1 MMNELNM
8 LFHAAEDSYLQDS
21 DLQYFEA
28 SMVNLESRLALYEM
42 LRDIEDKLFQ
52 RLALSL
58 REDYPDTAP
67 AKLQLALKHWI
78 LVLRYCAMAMLLGDS
93 EFLKY
98 RLLEWLTDVVSAHE
112 LQDIEGS
119 LYQMLK
125 RRLKKFLSA
134 EELDLLNPYLSLA
147 QEILLEKSDSAIALF

>member
-1 MMNELNM
+1 MINELNM

-21 DLQYFEA
+21 DLQYYEA
-28 SMVNLESRLALYEM
+28 SMATLESRLALYEM
-42 LRDIEDKLFQ
+42 LRDSEEKIFQ

-78 LVLRYCAMAMLLGDS
+78 LILRYCAMAMLLEDS

-98 RLLEWLTDVVSAHE
+98 RLLEWMTDVVSAHE
-112 LQDIEGS
+112 LQDIESS

-125 RRLKKFLSA
+125 RRLKKFMSG
-134 EELDLLNPYLSLA
+134 EQLDLLNPYLSLA
-147 QEILLEKSDSAIALF
+147 QEMLMEKSDSEIALF